1 MATILFS
8 IQSIAQQYVE
18 ILREIIGIDCSILDD
33 QQYRVAGSGRMKE
46 RRGSMAAYGN
56 IMKHAIETG
65 EIVVV
70 TDPVKNPLCAGC
82 PSRDHC
88 DNLCEVWAPIL
99 MEGKAIGVIGCVCY
113 DEAQKNSFLEQ
124 EQVFRQFFLQFA
136 GLVSAQAE
144 AIVWGDR
151 QKSVQRLLEDILGLA
166 QVGILILDSRN
177 KVYNINDTGRELLWL
192 GKQVPSSSIT
202 VSSCVD
208 PEKKEYL
215 LSFGEQNRSV
225 IAETYHVG
233 MDPYDRLMVF
243 GIAELRSDFLD
254 DILSLR
260 PGSELDRIIGN
271 SGPILRLKKNI
282 RLVAPSTSNILVTG
296 ESGTGKELAARAIH
310 GESLRKDG
318 PFVAVNCAALP
329 ENLLESELFGYVKG
343 AFTGASAS
351 GKKGLLETAQGGTFF
366 LDEVGDMPPAIQ
378 VKLLRVLEQR
388 EITRLG
394 SNIPIP
400 IDVRFV
406 FATNRDLKEMVRE
419 KTFREDLFYRINV
432 IPLTLPPLRER
443 PGDIRL
449 IAESFIRKFTR
460 AMQRQCSGVS
470 KDFWDTL
477 ERHDWPGNVREL
489 QNIIE
494 YAVNLLP
501 SSGILRSELLR
512 NRLAPPAGRGELAAL
527 PLGEDWN
534 LEHMEESMIRQ
545 CLAKNAGKKE
555 EKRITAQELGISL
568 ATLYRKMKQ
577 YGL

>member
-1 MATILFS
+1 MTSILFS
-8 IQSIAQQYVE
+8 MQDIAQQYVE
-18 ILREIIGIDCSILDD
+18 ILSEILGIDCSILDD
-33 QQYRVAGSGRMKE
+33 RQYRVAGSGRMKE

-56 IMKHAIETG
+56 IMKSAIETG
-65 EIVVV
+65 EIIVV
-70 TDPVKNPLCAGC
+70 TDPVQNPLCAGC
-82 PSRDHC
+82 PSRECC

-99 MEGKAIGVIGCVCY
+99 MGGKAIGVIGCVCY
-113 DEAQKNSFLEQ
+113 DEAQKNSFLKRES
-124 EQVFRQFFLQFA
+124 VFRQFFLQFA
-136 GLVSAQAE
+136 GLIAAQAE
-144 AIVWGDR
+144 AIVRADR

-166 QVGILILDSRN
+166 QVGVLILDAQGG
-177 KVYNINDTGRELLWL
+177 VYNINSAGRELLWL
-192 GKQVPSSSIT
+192 GDQIPNSSIT

-208 PEKKEYL
+208 PKKKEYL
-215 LSFGEQNRSV
+215 VSFDGQTRSV
-225 IAETYHVG
+225 IAETYQIG
-233 MDPYDRLMVF
+233 MDPYDRLMLF
-243 GIAELRSDFLD
+243 GIAELRSDFFD
-254 DILSLR
+254 DILSLN
-260 PGSELDRIIGN
+260 PASSLERIIGH
-271 SGPILRLKKNI
+271 SAPILRLKKNI
-282 RLVAPSTSNILVTG
+282 RLVAPSTSNVLVTG
-296 ESGTGKELAARAIH
+296 ESGTGKELVARAIH

-343 AFTGASAS
+343 AFTGANAN

-406 FATNRDLKEMVRE
+406 FATNRDLKEMVQE

-432 IPLTLPPLRER
+432 IPLSLPPLRER
-443 PGDIRL
+443 TEDIRL

-460 AMQRQCSGVS
+460 MMQRQCSGVS
-470 KDFWDTL
+470 EDFWNTL
-477 ERHDWPGNVREL
+477 ERHDWPGNIREL

-512 NRLAPPAGRGELAAL
+512 NRLAPPPNWGESPVLTL
-527 PLGEDWN
+527 KENWN
-534 LEHMEESMIRQ
+534 LEHMEENMIRR
-545 CLAKNAGKKE
+545 CLTKNADSKDQ
-555 EKRITAQELGISL
+555 KRITAQELGISL